1 MSYLDPEWRSYCVYA
16 GRHLPPDAMDDEH
29 VIPLSLGGGRS
40 TVIRASKALNNRFA
54 REIDAKVANDPLIVF
69 GRRDAKAKGHSRKMP
84 VPRWRDARP
93 RTSGPLMG
101 SPERINI
108 DFPPGRPVQYYD
120 RRRGQPVPASAFST
134 ALMAP
139 LQLESDARLLFCL
152 KTLLGVGWRV
162 FGPRLQEALYAD
174 DVRARLGVDGI
185 EPSDQFSMRFVDP
198 GTPRSD
204 EGHAYVAHLERNLVE
219 PLRTTML
226 ARETDT
232 HLEWSVACVGY
243 FVGLVI
249 LPLRARLLPPTVGAG
264 AGLFLLAGRGSLRPE
279 IRQTAP

>member
-1 MSYLDPEWRSYCVYA
+1 MSYLDPEWRTYCAYS

-54 REIDAKVANDPLIVF
+54 REIDAKVANDPLIIF

-84 VPRWRDARP
+84 IPRWRDARP
-93 RTSGPLMG
+93 GAPGPLMG

-108 DFPPGRPVQYYD
+108 DFPSGGLVQYYD
-120 RRRGQPVPASAFST
+120 RRRGQPVQQASFPT
-134 ALMAP
+134 ALVAP
-139 LQLESDARLLFCL
+139 LQLESEARLLFCL
-152 KTLLGVGWRV
+152 KTVLGVGWRV
-162 FGPRLQEALYAD
+162 FGPKLQEALYAD
-174 DVRARLGVDGI
+174 DVRARLGVEGV
-185 EPSDQFSMRFVDP
+185 EPSNQFSMGFADP
-198 GTPRSD
+198 GTPRSE
-204 EGHAYVAHLERNLVE
+204 EGRAYLNHLERNLVE

-226 ARETDT
+226 VRETET

-264 AGLFLLAGRGSLRPE
+264 AGLFLLAGRGRLTAE
-279 IRQTAP
+279 VRQTVP